1 MSLNFCGNNLF
12 LSHSQPISH
21 STLDMSWINVPE
33 DHSFPIQNLP
43 YGIFS
48 SRSRNHF
55 ERRIGIA
62 IGDFVL
68 DLKSIHY
75 AGLLD
80 GLGFDAR
87 VFTAST
93 LNDYMALNKSCWRA
107 TRSRISSLL
116 SIDSLDRRLRDDH
129 ILQQESIFPASE
141 VEMHLPANIGDYTDF
156 YSSKEHATN
165 VGIMFRGVDNAL
177 QPNWLH
183 LPVGYHGRASSLVIS
198 GTDVTRPH
206 GQLQKTATN
215 PGAGSTFGPSKQLDF
230 ELEMAYFV
238 GGM

>member
-1 MSLNFCGNNLF
+1 M
-12 LSHSQPISH
+12 
-21 STLDMSWINVPE
+21 TDMSWINVPKN
-33 DHSFPIQNLP
+33 HPFPIQNLP
-43 YGIFS
+43 FGVFS
-48 SRSRNHF
+48 SHSRNHSV
-55 ERRIGIA
+55 RRIGVA
-62 IGDFVL
+62 IGDYVL
-68 DLKSIHY
+68 DLKAIHY

-80 GLGFDAR
+80 DLDFDAR

-93 LNDYMALNKSCWRA
+93 LNAYMALNKSSWRA
-107 TRSRISSLL
+107 TRARITNLL
-116 SIDSLDRRLRDDH
+116 SMKSTDRRLRDDH

-141 VEMHLPANIGDYTDF
+141 IEMHLPADIGDYTDF

-165 VGIMFRGVDNAL
+165 VGIMFRGVENAL

-183 LPVGYHGRASSLVIS
+183 LPVGYHGRASSVVIS

-206 GQLQKTATN
+206 GQLQKTAAN
-215 PGAGSTFGPSKQLDF
+215 PTAGSSFGPSKQLDF